1 MTNFGQGS
9 AAFRPPGFRFSP
21 KCHPGISIALWGG
34 TARLLRQFG
43 AYETHFEFKREA
55 AMREIIRPETLWR
68 EVIPIGSF
76 LLVVL
81 IIFLIALFADRED
94 IADASSAVQ
103 WTMGFVG
110 AIVSIVATFGLFW
123 RALNGDPLEA
133 QFGFVL
139 SLLAGLLLV
148 GVHWSLAIALGVIG
162 VALIAREIWGRRLGG
177 ASTSAPAYSS
187 ADRTM
192 P

>member
-1 MTNFGQGS
+1 
-9 AAFRPPGFRFSP
+9 
-21 KCHPGISIALWGG
+21 
-34 TARLLRQFG
+34 
-43 AYETHFEFKREA
+43 
-55 AMREIIRPETLWR
+55 MREIIRPEALWR
-68 EVIPIGSF
+68 EVIPIGIF

-110 AIVSIVATFGLFW
+110 AIVSIIATFGLFW

-177 ASTSAPAYSS
+177 TSTSAPAYSTS